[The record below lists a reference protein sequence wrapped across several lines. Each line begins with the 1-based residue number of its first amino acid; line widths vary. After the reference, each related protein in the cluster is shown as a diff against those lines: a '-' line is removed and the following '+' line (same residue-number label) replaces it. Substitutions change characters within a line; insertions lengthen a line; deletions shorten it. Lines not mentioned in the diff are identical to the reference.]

1 MRCLRRRSI
10 ERYTRGNGSHYAVVV
25 FYEKKINKDTYLNAC
40 KTHGCTP
47 KYRRTDPTTVASSQ
61 RIHWIDIAKG
71 IGIILVSFGHIR
83 NGDGQSVWLP
93 ALDTPINIIYL
104 FHMPLF
110 FFLGGLTFSSRR
122 QFPDFLKVK
131 AKTLLIP
138 YYIFSLYFIAKPIA
152 VLLIPS
158 LGASMQA
165 NHDYSNIGLQLYDVL
180 INGSGLWFLWAYFIG
195 ELVVYPLDRWFTTKY
210 QYLVSGFLLIAV
222 SILFGKCLPGVTL
235 PFQIV
240 SGVEVAGFILLGIAC
255 KQTLQTFTNRG
266 LIWVLFIIVL
276 AAFLA
281 IAFPALSFSTKPWG
295 VLISALAMFLGV
307 AAGVLLSMAI
317 MKNAVL
323 EYIGRHS
330 LSFYVVNAI
339 TLNIGKI
346 VFFKLLH
353 IDGTQANIAMQW
365 VYGILLTIFCL
376 GLLALEDIIIRA
388 LIPWSLGIKRQK
400 RLQKET
406 DAI

>member
-1 MRCLRRRSI
+1 MPAK
-10 ERYTRGNGSHYAVVV
+10 HMAVRPNIGVQHP
-25 FYEKKINKDTYLNAC
+25 A
-40 KTHGCTP
+40 
-47 KYRRTDPTTVASSQ
+47 TVAPSQ

-158 LGASMQA
+158 LGASMQT

-195 ELVVYPLDRWFTTKY
+195 ELVAYPLNRWFTTKY

-376 GLLALEDIIIRA
+376 GWLALEDIIIRA
-388 LIPWSLGIKRQK
+388 LIPWGLGIKRQK

>member
-1 MRCLRRRSI
+1 MPAKHMEVRPNVSVQ
-10 ERYTRGNGSHYAVVV
+10 H
-25 FYEKKINKDTYLNAC
+25 
-40 KTHGCTP
+40 
-47 KYRRTDPTTVASSQ
+47 PTTVAPSQ

-195 ELVVYPLDRWFTTKY
+195 ELVAYPLDRWFTTKY

-255 KQTLQTFTNRG
+255 KQTQTLQTFTNRS
-266 LIWVLFIIVL
+266 LIWALFIIVL
-276 AAFLA
+276 AAFRT

>member
-1 MRCLRRRSI
+1 
-10 ERYTRGNGSHYAVVV
+10 
-25 FYEKKINKDTYLNAC
+25 
-40 KTHGCTP
+40 
-47 KYRRTDPTTVASSQ
+47 
-61 RIHWIDIAKG
+61 
-71 IGIILVSFGHIR
+71 
-83 NGDGQSVWLP
+83 
-93 ALDTPINIIYL
+93 
-104 FHMPLF
+104 
-110 FFLGGLTFSSRR
+110 
-122 QFPDFLKVK
+122 
-131 AKTLLIP
+131 
-138 YYIFSLYFIAKPIA
+138 
-152 VLLIPS
+152 
-158 LGASMQA
+158 
-165 NHDYSNIGLQLYDVL
+165 
-180 INGSGLWFLWAYFIG
+180 
-195 ELVVYPLDRWFTTKY
+195 
-210 QYLVSGFLLIAV
+210 
-222 SILFGKCLPGVTL
+222 
-235 PFQIV
+235 
-240 SGVEVAGFILLGIAC
+240 
-255 KQTLQTFTNRG
+255 
-266 LIWVLFIIVL
+266 
-276 AAFLA
+276 
-281 IAFPALSFSTKPWG
+281 
-295 VLISALAMFLGV
+295 MFLGV